1 MRHGISFFMISFS
14 SGFCLFFGFSYFKSW
29 FLSDWISRFSETFET
44 LVIRDFITRFS
55 RHSMTQFLGAL
66 TWFSSFTLSCTGR
79 NNYFQLSVKSGIHFI
94 IVPTQGWL
102 HGLHRLFRFTQHS
115 VNFGRK
121 NLWHIFTFDLHPN
134 PHISPVVKLQFKTI
148 TLLAM
153 KWDPPLGC
161 SRWIWRPIAIST
173 SY

>member
-14 SGFCLFFGFSYFKSW
+14 LGFCLFFGFSYFKSW

-79 NNYFQLSVKSGIHFI
+79 NNYFQQSVKSGIHFI

-102 HGLHRLFRFTQHS
+102 HGLQIIPFHLALCKFWKEKFMTYFHFRSSSKSTYFPS
-115 VNFGRK
+115 RK
-121 NLWHIFTFDLHPN
+121 I
-134 PHISPVVKLQFKTI
+134 TI
-148 TLLAM
+148 QNNYLVSNEM
-153 KWDPPLGC
+153 G
-161 SRWIWRPIAIST
+161 ST
-173 SY
+173 PWM